1 MGRVCEL
8 WRRLR
13 TFLPPEKPPSTAPL
27 WEVMEGSAPDTNT
40 GRRPLARHANGRQ
53 QTAHSKGALPA
64 SRSQATCCMQ
74 GGWSGRAPS

>member
-1 MGRVCEL
+1 MGRMRREFEV

-40 GRRPLARHANGRQ
+40 DRRPLARHADGWQ
-53 QTAHSKGALPA
+53 QIARSEHDLVPMGGATAGS
-64 SRSQATCCMQ
+64 MQ
-74 GGWSGRAPS
+74 VG